1 MDEITCESID
11 RLISV
16 EIRFGSGLPR
26 GVIAP
31 LYQAAR
37 RHSGHPLTYVAAN
50 ALRSRLRKD
59 NRILIA
65 TGAGAPPWL
74 PRGETDGP
82 LGAAAIARALE
93 LAIGVKPILISE
105 ERNLGPIAAAV
116 EAAGLAV
123 VDEETFA
130 ARNACAMVVPCPLGD
145 AAGKDFAQEIILA
158 HGPSAVIF
166 VERTGPNEAGVFHSI
181 SGSSRAA
188 DSVANLQHL
197 ATRARAEG
205 ILTIGIGDGGNEIG
219 CGMIASAVREIQP
232 FGLTCRCPCQKG
244 VATVTETDLL
254 VFCAVSNWGA
264 YGIVAALAALLGD
277 RSILHDAECEKRML
291 GECVRHGAMDGAYAR
306 LAHAVDGVSAVSN
319 IAMLTLLKEI
329 VDLSLTTYAR
339 GF

>member
-1 MDEITCESID
+1 MDEIACESID

-31 LYQAAR
+31 LYEAAR
-37 RHSGHPLTYVAAN
+37 RQSGQPLTYLAAST
-50 ALRSRLRKD
+50 LRSRLQKGD
-59 NRILIA
+59 RILIA

-82 LGAAAIARALE
+82 LGAAAIARALD
-93 LAIGVKPILISE
+93 LALGIKPILISE
-105 ERNLGPIAAAV
+105 ERNLGPIGAAV
-116 EAAGLAV
+116 EAAGIAV
-123 VDEETFA
+123 VDADMFV

-145 AAGKDFAQEIILA
+145 AAGKVFAREILRA
-158 HGPSAVIF
+158 HDPAAVIF
-166 VERTGPNEAGVFHSI
+166 VERTGPNAAGVFHSI
-181 SGSSRAA
+181 SGSSRSA

-197 ATRARAEG
+197 AALARAEG
-205 ILTIGIGDGGNEIG
+205 ILTVGIGDGGNEIG
-219 CGMIASAVREIQP
+219 CGLIASAVQKVQP

-264 YGIVAALAALLGD
+264 YGIVAALAALTGD

-291 GECVRHGAMDGAYAR
+291 SECVRHGAMDGAYAR
-306 LAHAVDGVSAVSN
+306 LAHAVDGVSAGANV
-319 IAMLTLLKEI
+319 AMLALLKEI
-329 VDLSLTTYAR
+329 VDLSLITYAR